1 MKIIKSNRNY
11 KLYNSGFHW
20 IIECDDN
27 VNSPVK
33 FYEIVKACEQMYGPE
48 REWKRQRDDK
58 AWTIMVYNHNWRYDI
73 NKKLKRRRI
82 YLKNETDITL
92 LMLKAQ

>member
-20 IIECDDN
+20 IIECNDLHDD
-27 VNSPVK
+27 PAK
-33 FYEIVKACEQMYGPE
+33 FYQIVKACEQMYGPE
-48 REWKRQRDDK
+48 REWKNSDRERF
-58 AWTIMVYNHNWRYDI
+58 WSFMTYNHNWRYEI
-73 NKKLKRRRI
+73 VKKSKRRRI
-82 YLKNETDITL
+82 YLKNETDISL